1 MPGLHCC
8 KDFSPVAA
16 SGGYALVAVLELL
29 IVVASLVVDTG
40 SREHGLQ

>member
-29 IVVASLVVDTG
+29 IVVLLLLWSTG
-40 SREHGLQ
+40 SREHGLR